1 MKYHYCTCFDNN
13 YLIYGYTL
21 YRSLKNTVADFT
33 LYIVCLDEM
42 VFQSLKQ
49 LNLPEAVLIPLSDIE
64 SFDPEYAATS
74 GNRSRVEYIFT
85 LSPVM
90 PLYILNKYPEI
101 EILAYMDSDLYFFSS
116 PEKLYHEMGNR
127 SLLIFE
133 HDFYPEE
140 AGNAKDFGRF
150 NMGFQLYRN
159 NAQGIAC
166 LQHWRREC
174 LAWCYDR
181 PENGKFAD
189 QKYLEEWPELFQAV
203 IASNCSGGGLA
214 PWNCGKHRFD
224 FSGKKPLVD
233 GNPVIFFHYQGCK
246 ILKHNMMLTASPP
259 YYLYI
264 PNSIANFFYSTY
276 FKAMKT
282 ARLELEKILREEQ
295 LQLVY
300 LFKREKINDNVLP
313 VKSRISHYFSSFIFH
328 FPMLLN
334 GRLTYKGHRIAPMI
348 SRLFYL
354 RKYSS

>member
-1 MKYHYCTCFDNN
+1 MKYHFCTCFDNN

-21 YRSLKNTVADFT
+21 YLSLKKHVAEFT
-33 LYIVCLDEM
+33 IYIVCLDEL
-42 VFQSLKQ
+42 VFQNLKQ

-64 SFDPEYAATS
+64 SFDPEYAATAAT
-74 GNRSRVEYIFT
+74 RSRVEYIFT

-90 PLYILNKYPEI
+90 PLYILKHHPEI
-101 EILAYMDSDLYFFSS
+101 DILAYMDSDLYFFSS
-116 PEKLYHEMGNR
+116 PEKLYHEMGNH

-133 HDFYPEE
+133 HDFYPGE
-140 AGNAKDFGRF
+140 AENAKDFGRF

-159 NAQGIAC
+159 NVQGIAC

-174 LAWCYDR
+174 LEWCFDR
-181 PENGKFAD
+181 PESGKFAD
-189 QKYLEEWPELFQAV
+189 QKYLEEWPELFHAV

-233 GNPVIFFHYQGCK
+233 GNPVIFYHYQGCK
-246 ILKHNMMLTASPP
+246 VLKHNMMLTASPP

-264 PNSIANFFYSTY
+264 PNSIANYFYSTY
-276 FKAMKT
+276 FNAIKA
-282 ARLELEKILREEQ
+282 ARSNLEELLHGEQ

-300 LFKREKINDNVLP
+300 LFKREKTNDASP
-313 VKSRISHYFSSFIFH
+313 VEKSVIKHYLSSFIFH
-328 FPMLLN
+328 FPMFIN

-348 SRLFYL
+348 FYL
-354 RKYSS
+354 CYFRKYSS